1 MMDVAGLGLK
11 TWARR
16 IEQRHLEAPA
26 TDTDRRDIAASL
38 DGDEDAFA
46 RLVARYQA
54 EVFKQMWRFARDP
67 GVQDELVQQVF
78 VEVYRSLRGYKERAP
93 FLHWLRRIT
102 TRVGY
107 RYWKQ
112 ETRDR
117 RLRAAV
123 ESEAAVRRPPE
134 EQDPS
139 EAAELLQTF
148 LAQLKPKD
156 RLVLSLMYFED
167 CDGQEIAERMGWSPT
182 LVRVR
187 AHRARQKLR
196 GLLEAAGHGR

>member
-1 MMDVAGLGLK
+1 MGVAGFGLR
-11 TWARR
+11 TWAHG
-16 IEQRHLEAPA
+16 IEERHLETPA
-26 TDTDRRDIAASL
+26 TDADRRDIAASL

-54 EVFKQMWRFARDP
+54 EVFKQMWRFTRDP

-78 VEVYRSLRGYKERAP
+78 VEVYRSLRGYRERAP
-93 FLHWLRRIT
+93 FLHWLRRIA

-112 ETRDR
+112 EARDR

-139 EAAELLQTF
+139 EASELLHTF

-156 RLVLSLMYFED
+156 RLVLSLRYFEG

-182 LVRVR
+182 LVHVR